1 MFCTQNILPPT
12 LNTLILFSH
21 LPPHLLYKTNYE
33 RQSNNRTSNSSGLV
47 CLCSKAEPFWSQI
60 TKFLWMQ
67 RLSNFVSAK
76 LQRSACFST
85 WTQPLGR
92 EKTRA
97 STNQSR
103 QRLLHA
109 QQKYCTR
116 NTKNKKKD
124 YGCTAHAAQSGCPYQ
139 TPMVTSSSGWR

>member
-21 LPPHLLYKTNYE
+21 LPPHLLCKTNYE

-47 CLCSKAEPFWSQI
+47 RLCSMAEPFWSQI
-60 TKFLWMQ
+60 MKFLWMQ

-76 LQRSACFST
+76 LQRSAWFST

-97 STNQSR
+97 STDQSR
-103 QRLLHA
+103 QRLSYA
-109 QQKYCTR
+109 QQKCYTR
-116 NTKNKKKD
+116 NTENKRKD
-124 YGCTAHAAQSGCPYQ
+124 YGCTAYAAQSRCPYQ